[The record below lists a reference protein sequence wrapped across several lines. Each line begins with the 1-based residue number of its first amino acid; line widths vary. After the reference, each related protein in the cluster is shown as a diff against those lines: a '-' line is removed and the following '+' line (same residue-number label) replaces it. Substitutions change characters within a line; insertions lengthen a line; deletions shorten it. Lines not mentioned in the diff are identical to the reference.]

1 MSSIAP
7 RNSGEKRVLQ
17 AGKKS
22 LTKYRAWVYILC
34 AVIWALI
41 GVYWGYAL
49 LGGRCTNNTV
59 LGLSVSVFSCTLYAL
74 KALVHFER
82 RHFYQIIERQNKRI
96 AVLEQKSN
104 EPGQDV

>member
-1 MSSIAP
+1 MSAIVP

-22 LTKYRAWVYILC
+22 LTKRGAWVYILY

-49 LGGRCTNNTV
+49 LGGRCTGSTV
-59 LGLSVSVFSCTLYAL
+59 LGLSVCVFSCTLYAL
-74 KALVHFER
+74 KALAHFER

-96 AVLEQKSN
+96 TILEQKIN
-104 EPGQDV
+104 ELGQDV